1 MGSVHSVFQTQP
13 RVRMQGL
20 RSVQA
25 CCPEAV
31 PNLHFMS
38 DGEGE
43 LARSAVVWPGL
54 AMQVSSSP
62 QAVSQLSCSC
72 LSPSVIHLR

>member
-1 MGSVHSVFQTQP
+1 MGSVRSVFQTQP

-31 PNLHFMS
+31 LNLHFMS
-38 DGEGE
+38 DGEE

-54 AMQVSSSP
+54 AKQVSSSP